1 MLASNQSLV
10 MDLVEW
16 IAREPRSYAEVLEA
30 WRTSCPRLTIWED
43 AMDQGLVYR
52 TGDKPGR
59 AETVAVTDKGIQ
71 LLRSVRNHGHHSSM
85 AAITI

>member
-1 MLASNQSLV
+1 MLASNELLV

-16 IAREPRSYAEVLEA
+16 IARQPRSYAEVLEA
-30 WRTSCPRLTIWED
+30 WSTSCPRLTIWED

-59 AETVAVTDKGIQ
+59 IETVAVTDKGIQ
-71 LLRSVRNHGHHSSM
+71 LLRSVR
-85 AAITI
+85 